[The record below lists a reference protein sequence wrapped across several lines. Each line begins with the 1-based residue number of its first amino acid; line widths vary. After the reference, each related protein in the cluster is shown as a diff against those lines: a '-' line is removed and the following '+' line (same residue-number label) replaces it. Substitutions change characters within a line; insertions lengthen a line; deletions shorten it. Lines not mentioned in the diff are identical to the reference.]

1 MSTEVFRALI
11 ADTISTMSIE
21 QLRNVILETPDKDL
35 GAVGAAVLAEK
46 GKKAVNAEVP
56 PVGMKAVKKK
66 GGTKTVKNT
75 PGKQTP
81 TPVGSSSKRK
91 CKSWNN
97 SSQDMADIQMT
108 RLISLWT
115 LPRRRQKQT
124 RAIITS
130 PVEEM
135 EVLPIPEPL
144 IKGFLMDR

>member
-1 MSTEVFRALI
+1 MEVFRALI

-21 QLRNVILETPDKDL
+21 QLRNVILQTPDKEL
-35 GAVGAAVLAEK
+35 GTVGATVLAEK
-46 GKKAVNAEVP
+46 GKKAVNTEVP
-56 PVGMKAVKKK
+56 AVGVKAVKKK

-97 SSQDMADIQMT
+97 SSQDMADSQTT
-108 RLISLWT
+108 RLTSFWT
-115 LPRRRQKQT
+115 LPKRIQKQR

-135 EVLPIPEPL
+135 EAPPFPETL